1 MDRSDGNGSLRE
13 SDMPFRQ
20 FGNASSDVLWI
31 RNARTL
37 ELEYLSPAFD
47 RIYGMDHR
55 SMLAHP
61 ALESWMELILPEDRY
76 IVYEAIDKVRKG
88 QRALTEYRIWHD
100 DGRIRWMR
108 NTKFPLL
115 DDDGKV
121 VRIGGIGHDAT
132 EEREAADRL
141 QVLIAELQHR
151 TRNLMAVVQ
160 AVSDRTLRESASLAE
175 FGPAYSERLRAIA
188 RVHGLL
194 SRLSEGDRVSF
205 DELLMEELRAHGVNG
220 DRVSLDGPAGVRLRS
235 TTLQTY
241 ALALHELATN
251 AIKYGALS
259 TDSGRLGIRW
269 RTSSRE
275 DGTPVLQMEWNER
288 FDTPPARPAA
298 GVNSGGYGRELIER
312 ALPYQLRARTSY
324 RLEPNGLHCTVE
336 VPLPTD

>member
-1 MDRSDGNGSLRE
+1 MDRPVGQRKLRE
-13 SDMPFRQ
+13 SDTRFRQ
-20 FGNASSDVLWI
+20 FGEASSDVLWI
-31 RNARTL
+31 RNADTL

-47 RIYGMDHR
+47 HIYGMDHR
-55 SMLAHP
+55 SMLARP
-61 ALESWMELILPEDRY
+61 ALESWIELILPEDRHM
-76 IVYEAIDKVRKG
+76 VHEAIGKVRNG
-88 QRALTEYRIWHD
+88 QRALTEYRIWHPE
-100 DGRIRWMR
+100 GRVRWMR

-132 EEREAADRL
+132 EEKEAADRL

-160 AVSDRTLRESASLAE
+160 AVSERTLRESATLAE
-175 FGPAYSERLRAIA
+175 FGPAYSDRLRAIA

-194 SRLSEGDRVSF
+194 SRLTDGDKVSF

-220 DRVSLDGPAGVRLRS
+220 ERVLLDGPSGVRLRS

-251 AIKYGALS
+251 ATKYGALS
-259 TDSGRLGIRW
+259 TDSGRLAIRW
-269 RTSSRE
+269 RTASRE
-275 DGTPVLQMEWNER
+275 DGTPVLQMEWREQ
-288 FDTPPARPAA
+288 FETPSERPAD
-298 GVNSGGYGRELIER
+298 GVHSGGYGRELIER
-312 ALPYQLRARTSY
+312 ALPYQLKARTSY
-324 RLEPNGLHCTVE
+324 RLEPNGLLCTVE